1 MRLVIVSLLF
11 GLLIGALVVL
21 PFGWPI
27 AYGIIQRH
35 KGRIEARSTPGS
47 GTTFIIT
54 LPVDSQGD
62 SVSGTA
68 VPSAPTP

>member
-27 AYGIIQRH
+27 AYGII
-35 KGRIEARSTPGS
+35 PGLLATV
-47 GTTFIIT
+47 GAAYFIYRR
-54 LPVDSQGD
+54 
-62 SVSGTA
+62 VSERLAAEMLVLGGVAATRD
-68 VPSAPTP
+68 